1 MLKNYQV
8 IHKQTNDSK
17 SLTYEEIRKIVLNET
32 NTNINKNTNINNN
45 NTNND
50 NKPIRNKFNIV

>member
-8 IHKQTNDSK
+8 IHKQTNDNK
-17 SLTYEEIRKIVLNET
+17 TLTYEEIRKIVLNET
-32 NTNINKNTNINNN
+32 NTNINNTNINNN

-50 NKPIRNKFNIV
+50 NKPIKNKFNIV